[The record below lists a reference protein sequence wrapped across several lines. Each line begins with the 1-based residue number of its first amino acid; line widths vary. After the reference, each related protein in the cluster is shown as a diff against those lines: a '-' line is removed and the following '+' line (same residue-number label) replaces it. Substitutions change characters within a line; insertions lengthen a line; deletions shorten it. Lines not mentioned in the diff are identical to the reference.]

1 MRSHFCVFRPHSC
14 RFSQLKWLEV
24 RYLLDHQVIFSLP
37 FRAFTLFFALSI
49 PSVAQSQEATGEDT
63 SFLGPFGP
71 PLSAIFADGPLLSW
85 LAGILVVIAVVLLI
99 GHRLRL
105 NRRVAR
111 LGIAG
116 LRNGPRFRVVDA
128 MCHAVWKGRK
138 INETRLARA
147 LEIARGATD
156 MDFSIDHIREI
167 ALRADR
173 LIIPTN
179 FYWMRDGL
187 TVDEK
192 MVIFNAALSV
202 LLADGPLMRSD
213 RAFLRTLARG
223 LGLGRK
229 QLRHLTH
236 LTST

>member
-1 MRSHFCVFRPHSC
+1 MCSDLTPAVFFGYGCLKIFC
-14 RFSQLKWLEV
+14 
-24 RYLLDHQVIFSLP
+24 LLGRLVNFSL
-37 FRAFTLFFALSI
+37 FSRAFALFFTI
-49 PSVAQSQEATGEDT
+49 IFPSFTHAQGAVVDDT
-63 SFLGPFGP
+63 SFFGPFGP
-71 PLSAIFADGPLLSW
+71 PLQAIFMNGLILSW
-85 LAGILVVIAVVLLI
+85 LGGILAVIAIGLFV

-105 NRRVAR
+105 KRRAAR
-111 LGIAG
+111 LGITG

-138 INETRLARA
+138 IDETRLART
-147 LEIARGATD
+147 LEIARDATE

-167 ALRADR
+167 ALRVDR
-173 LIIPTN
+173 LIVPTN
-179 FYWMRDGL
+179 FYWMREGL

-192 MVIFNAALSV
+192 MVIFNATVSV

>member
-1 MRSHFCVFRPHSC
+1 M
-14 RFSQLKWLEV
+14 
-24 RYLLDHQVIFSLP
+24 IFSSF

-49 PSVAQSQEATGEDT
+49 PSVVQSQEAAGEDA
-63 SFLGPFGP
+63 SFLGPLGP
-71 PLSAIFADGPLLSW
+71 PLRALFADGPLLSG
-85 LAGILVVIAVVLLI
+85 LAGIFAVIAVVLLI

-105 NRRVAR
+105 RRRAAR
-111 LGIAG
+111 LKIAG
-116 LRNGPRFRVVDA
+116 LRNGARFRVVDA

-138 INETRLARA
+138 IDETRLARA
-147 LEIARGATD
+147 LEIARGATE
-156 MDFSIDHIREI
+156 MDFSIDHMREI
-167 ALRADR
+167 ALRVDR

-192 MVIFNAALSV
+192 MVIFNATVSV